1 MEQTTDNTQHP
12 QYLTFLVAGD
22 EYAVGILRVREII
35 QYPTVTRVPR
45 TPAWVRGAINLRG
58 TVVPVV
64 DLAVK
69 FGLPPSDLG
78 RSACIVLAEV
88 KVDDEPVVMGMIA
101 DAVRQVVDLPAASV
115 QPPPRFGTRVKL
127 DYLQGMGR
135 VDERMV
141 LLLDMDRVL
150 SADEL
155 VAATA
160 TTTVAVD
167 EGDAAATDAETAQSE
182 APALS

>member
-1 MEQTTDNTQHP
+1 MEQTMDTAQHP

-22 EYAVGILRVREII
+22 EYAVGILQVREII

-88 KVDDEPVVMGMIA
+88 KVDGEPMVMGMIA
-101 DAVRQVVDLPAASV
+101 DAVRQVVDLPAGSV
-115 QPPPRFGTRVKL
+115 QPPPSFGTRVKL

-141 LLLDMDRVL
+141 LLLDVDRVL

-155 VAATA
+155 VAATV
-160 TTTVAVD
+160 TVD
-167 EGDAAATDAETAQSE
+167 EGDAAVTDAETAQSE